1 MIDSVKG
8 SRQVE
13 ENDWSDLNT
22 IHHNK
27 QIEEDK
33 ELEDKWDWMWEA
45 TTFKKILKMK
55 FRLKFDR
62 KNFVGQISYQLPCL
76 KPLNHGPHLPLL
88 DEAFLNAL
96 LEGEQRGK
104 HDGRVVSLVQIRF
117 FQRDDVVIVNVVYL
131 AFRLHILTFY
141 FFLLLTGFS

>member
-1 MIDSVKG
+1 MG
-8 SRQVE
+8 S
-13 ENDWSDLNT
+13 NNFLKNF
-22 IHHNK
+22 
-27 QIEEDK
+27 EDK
-33 ELEDKWDWMWEA
+33 VEV
-45 TTFKKILKMK
+45 KIWSNK
-55 FRLKFDR
+55 FCRTNKLLAAMSKTSEPWTS
-62 KNFVGQISYQLPCL
+62 GHS
-76 KPLNHGPHLPLL
+76 PLL